1 MRYSGVG
8 MDQVI
13 DRYLKKIYYNPS
25 TPGSFSSHAKL
36 WSYVKT
42 QPDKPQKLTKAKL
55 KAWLEMQDTDSVFK
69 ISRKKFNRERIIVS
83 AIDMAWDV
91 DLADMGGHK
100 EFNDGYTFILVA
112 IDLLSRYCWVRPLK
126 TKKAV
131 EVKDAFSDIF
141 DTDERIPSR
150 LRADKGGEFNN
161 RVLRNFLSKE
171 KVHFFTTFSDT
182 KANYAE
188 RMIRTLKNRIYK
200 FMYERQTYR
209 YIDVLQDIVSSYN
222 NTIHSS
228 IKMAPSQVTE
238 QNDLDIYIQ
247 FYMPYVNKLAAK
259 RVKFSFN
266 VGDSVRVSYNK
277 GKFAK
282 SYFEQYSE
290 EIFTIKY
297 RIHSSP
303 PGYLLADFLGEN
315 IDGSFYEQELVKVDP
330 HDNREFKIQNVVRY
344 RKKKGKPREA
354 LVKWYGYS
362 DRFNSYIPASQIK
375 RYKSSATD

>member
-1 MRYSGVG
+1 MRYPTGG
-8 MDQVI
+8 MDQSI

-25 TPGSFSSHAKL
+25 TPASFSSHLKL
-36 WSYVKT
+36 WAYVKT
-42 QPDKPQKLTKAKL
+42 RADKPQKLSRAKL
-55 KAWLEMQDTDSVFK
+55 KSWLKMQDTDSVFK
-69 ISRKKFNRERIIVS
+69 ISRKKFPRERIIVS

-100 EFNDGYTFILVA
+100 EYNDGYAFILVA

-126 TKKAV
+126 TKKAS

-141 DTDERIPSR
+141 ETDKRIPIR
-150 LRADKGGEFNN
+150 LRSDKGGEFNN
-161 RVLRNFLSKE
+161 RILRNFLLKK
-171 KVHFFTTFSDT
+171 KVHFFTTFSDA
-182 KANYAE
+182 KANYSE

-209 YIDVLQDIVSSYN
+209 YIDVLQDIASSYN

-238 QNDLDIYIQ
+238 QNDLDIYIK
-247 FYMPYVNKLAAK
+247 FYMPHVNKLAK
-259 RVKFSFN
+259 KPVKFSFN
-266 VGDSVRVSYNK
+266 IGDLVRVSYNK

-290 EIFTIKY
+290 EIFTIRY
-297 RIHSSP
+297 RIHSFP
-303 PGYLLADFLGEN
+303 PRYLLADFLGEN

-330 HDNREFKIQNVVRY
+330 DEKREFKIQNIVKY
-344 RKKKGKPREA
+344 RKRGKRREA
-354 LVKWYGYS
+354 LVKWYGYG
-362 DRFNSYIPASQIK
+362 DKFNSYIPAAQIK
-375 RYKSSATD
+375 QYKSATAN